1 MDQDQITE
9 LEVNIMLMLIR
20 HDSHYETDSYS
31 IDYYSINDNNSL
43 EVTLKVTPYND
54 PFRYKLSIFESERV
68 NKNVW
73 KFNILR
79 DYINFSNKAM
89 RKHSILYNMLS
100 DYTLDANIKVFIILL
115 SKLKKRNLP
124 TVLDYVKNYESNL
137 NEEIT
142 KFFSYTKELN
152 FAK

>member
-100 DYTLDANIKVFIILL
+100 D
-115 SKLKKRNLP
+115 RN
-124 TVLDYVKNYESNL
+124 S
-137 NEEIT
+137 
-142 KFFSYTKELN
+142 
-152 FAK
+152 